1 MVDVKPRVGSM
12 HAQRSSRTAA
22 DSSASNTSSRSP
34 APVPSSASQTTAT
47 ATPSRTTRAADE
59 DVQLSMDSAHGAEY
73 ESGSQRNSHS
83 SQHYQYP
90 DEDDTGSAKGKN
102 VIIVREKAKRGA
114 RACVSCRRLKK
125 TCEGGTAPCVRC
137 KQSGTECV
145 FDKPASSVV
154 EDAGLTRLAGIEAAL
169 ATNERRMDAVVQQMG
184 EMSNVLTDVLQRIKQ
199 TVGSQSGT
207 SPGTMPLANH
217 SSPHASNHLDSTG
230 AQIPTPP
237 TYPSLG
243 RPRPQTGGSPGFGS
257 IPQFGSTSHAFSTSP
272 LASTSTLPYQ
282 PVRRASATAGSTGSA
297 SRASALDALAHLAS
311 SASPDVHRFASH
323 MREPIQALQDAV
335 EQLNEGEHSADE
347 GALEGEHEAAGGEGA
362 AAASRGQDGDD
373 KPSLEARAASSTS
386 VHQHKSPNDLQSSR
400 ERAKKEG
407 PEAGERPA
415 KRARIARPVVT
426 APDQF
431 DLVAKGLITDTEARA
446 LVLLWMKECQPFC
459 SVLDS
464 NFDTY
469 ESLRK
474 RSAFLFNAVV
484 FTALRARERCAPPS
498 KELLAASEETSR
510 FARDQVFQ
518 TKPSLEVIQAMMVMA
533 CYHQEPYILSGV
545 ALRLALVAK
554 LDTTVEQIEDHGW
567 TKTDERAQRLTA
579 QLRTWIYIVTIN
591 AQHERNLGRMILMRQ
606 EDIDTLMSQADRA
619 LSLPFAI
626 SSDFRHVANLRLGSI
641 VRSIVLETAVLARQP
656 QPAFG
661 DLISYLYEKKQVL
674 QDWHSHYDTL
684 ISSWQPS
691 QMSWPRRSHNRQ
703 YHDAQLGLITMTFK
717 QQLLDP
723 PASATYEITQ
733 IVQEAIGHARSAL
746 QMVLGSPVYRSGTQW
761 SGYLLR
767 TDMSFAGIFLLKSA
781 AAFPHL
787 VDRNE
792 LVHEVQ
798 QTAELLSTVAGSQ
811 KYAAMLSAACNQFL
825 EKTTPPGVAPTD
837 ATANGSKSA
846 FAHASHAST
855 PSSSSLRDILS
866 GNGPVPDTTLATSVA
881 TPAPSLLPPLAGSD
895 QNTPYPFDVSANGA
909 GMMALMPGEM
919 EIDWS
924 LAVQPTLFDDSILSQ
939 HDWAASIGL
948 AGGWQNWTQ

>member
-1 MVDVKPRVGSM
+1 MAAGGATSPDDM
-12 HAQRSSRTAA
+12 HVSRDGTE
-22 DSSASNTSSRSP
+22 D
-34 APVPSSASQTTAT
+34 PST
-47 ATPSRTTRAADE
+47 
-59 DVQLSMDSAHGAEY
+59 AHGN
-73 ESGSQRNSHS
+73 GDQL
-83 SQHYQYP
+83 QDDG
-90 DEDDTGSAKGKN
+90 DETTGSAKGKS

-137 KQSGTECV
+137 KQNGTDCV

-154 EDAGLTRLAGIEAAL
+154 EDAGLTRLASIEAAL

-184 EMSNVLTDVLQRIKQ
+184 EISSILTDVLQRIKA
-199 TVGSQSGT
+199 VGSQSGM
-207 SPGTMPLANH
+207 SPAAGASLGNH
-217 SSPHASNHLDSTG
+217 LSPHTASHLDSTG

-243 RPRPQTGGSPGFGS
+243 RPRPSTGGSPGFGS
-257 IPQFGSTSHAFSTSP
+257 ISQFAPTSQQQQQTFSTSP
-272 LASTSTLPYQ
+272 LASASSLPY
-282 PVRRASATAGSTGSA
+282 PPLRRTSLPGSGNN
-297 SRASALDALAHLAS
+297 RGSALDALAHLAS

-323 MREPIQALQDAV
+323 MRQPIQALQDAV
-335 EQLNEGEHSADE
+335 EQLNEGETSADDGPLE
-347 GALEGEHEAAGGEGA
+347 GEGEHEGASSAAAGGG
-362 AAASRGQDGDD
+362 GDR
-373 KPSLEARAASSTS
+373 KPSLGHHRGASTAPLNEKASSRDPKGANVGADQDARSSGGTS
-386 VHQHKSPNDLQSSR
+386 
-400 ERAKKEG
+400 
-407 PEAGERPA
+407 ERPA
-415 KRARIARPVVT
+415 KRARIARPMMAPT
-426 APDQF
+426 PDQF
-431 DLVAKGLITDTEARA
+431 DLVAKGLISDTEARA

-459 SVLDS
+459 SVLDA

-510 FARDQVFQ
+510 FARDQVFE
-518 TKPSLEVIQAMMVMA
+518 TKPTLEVIQAMMVMA

-554 LDTTVEQIEDHGW
+554 LDTTVEQIEEHGW

-591 AQHERNLGRMILMRQ
+591 AQHERNLGRMTLMRQ
-606 EDIDTLMSQADRA
+606 EDIDALISAADRA

-641 VRSIVLETAVLARQP
+641 VRSIIHETAALAQHP
-656 QPAFG
+656 EPAFG
-661 DLISYLYEKKQVL
+661 ELISYLYEKKQVL
-674 QDWHSHYDTL
+674 QDWHAHYDAL

-691 QMSWPRRSHNRQ
+691 SMSWPRRSHNRQ

-723 PASATYEITQ
+723 PATATYEITQ

-787 VDRNE
+787 VDRDE
-792 LVHEVQ
+792 LVQEVQ

-811 KYAAMLSAACNQFL
+811 RYAAMLRAACNQFL
-825 EKTTPPGVAPTD
+825 DKTTPPGAAPNE
-837 ATANGSKSA
+837 AKTAQ
-846 FAHASHAST
+846 ASHVST

-866 GNGPVPDTTLATSVA
+866 GNGTVPEAAILPMATA
-881 TPAPSLLPPLAGSD
+881 APPQPPPLAGSNLGD
-895 QNTPYPFDVSANGA
+895 LYHFDLSVNGA
-909 GMMALMPGEM
+909 GTMALMPGEM

-939 HDWAASIGL
+939 HDWAASVGL
-948 AGGWQNWTQ
+948 AGGWQNWSQQ